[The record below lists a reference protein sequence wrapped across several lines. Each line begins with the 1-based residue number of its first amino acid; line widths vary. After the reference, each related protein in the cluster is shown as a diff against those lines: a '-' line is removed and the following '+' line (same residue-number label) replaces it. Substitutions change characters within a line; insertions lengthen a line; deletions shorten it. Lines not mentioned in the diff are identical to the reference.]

1 MRKSP
6 IYVSLFVLLLASGAA
21 LAEDKPD
28 PSLTP
33 EERAE
38 FHTLLNESM
47 EMFTGLISDVS
58 DEQWNFKQNADRW
71 SVAECAEHIVRAEE
85 LLLAW
90 AKEAIAAGPNPEWAE
105 KTKGKIE
112 FLSKV
117 MPNRNPGGAGG
128 AQAPF
133 EIRPSEHWDRATTI
147 RKYFSLRGEV
157 LAYFETLDLPIKE
170 YTKDHPFPVFNT
182 LNAHQWLVYIPL
194 HTIRHS
200 RQIVEVKEDAGFPK

>member
-1 MRKSP
+1 MKIPLISRG
-6 IYVSLFVLLLASGAA
+6 LFALLLASGFAF
-21 LAEDKPD
+21 AEDKPD

-38 FHTLLNESM
+38 FRRLLNESM
-47 EMFTGLISDVS
+47 EMFTGLISGLS
-58 DEQWNFKQNADRW
+58 DEQWNFKQNDQRW
-71 SVAECAEHIVRAEE
+71 SVGECAEHIVRAEE
-85 LLLAW
+85 LLLQW
-90 AKEAIAAGPNPEWAE
+90 AKDAIADGPKADWAE

-112 FLSKV
+112 FLNKV

-147 RKYFSLRGEV
+147 KKYFALRGEV

-200 RQIVEVKEDAGFPK
+200 RQIVEVKEDPNFPK